1 MKYLSLLLVV
11 LIHSQLLSAQ
21 TEIKPLHSF
30 SLNDCVAF
38 AQKNN
43 VQVKNSLLAI
53 DVQVQPIEKLQ
64 QPLILQLEKI

>member
-53 DVQVQPIEKLQ
+53 DV
-64 QPLILQLEKI
+64 